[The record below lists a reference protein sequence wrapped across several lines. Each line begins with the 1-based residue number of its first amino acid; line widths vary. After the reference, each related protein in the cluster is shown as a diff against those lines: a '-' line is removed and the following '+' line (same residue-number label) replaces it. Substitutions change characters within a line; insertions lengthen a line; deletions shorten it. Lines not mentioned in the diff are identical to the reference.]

1 VATNKTVIKLKN
13 GTYCNSKFF
22 GAKNRSMA
30 DDFKNEWLA
39 DITNFDGLIITAEKK
54 CDRPVILFDGAGVFK
69 INRSKDVAVAFL
81 NITGSNLKIDG
92 REATRN
98 RERETGRNLN

>member
-1 VATNKTVIKLKN
+1 
-13 GTYCNSKFF
+13 
-22 GAKNRSMA
+22 MA

-54 CDRPVILFDGAGVFK
+54 CDRPVILFDGSAAFAILESNNVS
-69 INRSKDVAVAFL
+69 ISFL

-92 REATRN
+92 KEATRN